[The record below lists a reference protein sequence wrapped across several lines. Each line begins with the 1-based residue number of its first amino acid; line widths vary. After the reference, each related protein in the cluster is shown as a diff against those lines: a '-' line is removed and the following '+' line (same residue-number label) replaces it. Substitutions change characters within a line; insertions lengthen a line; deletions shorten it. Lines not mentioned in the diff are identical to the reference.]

1 MSWYEGLKAGA
12 APKDAKDDTH
22 YQWDF
27 CQQRRKVL
35 ATQCLAEP
43 KLYTYIP
50 NAINAE
56 KKLLIRARVSVKDP
70 RYVFHFRPKP
80 NIWPGKTSGLR
91 LNTETKAE
99 CSNICK
105 NRGDFAYLANS
116 LIFFCHVG
124 AFFLRIVIEFSR

>member
-43 KLYTYIP
+43 KLYISKVIY
-50 NAINAE
+50 
-56 KKLLIRARVSVKDP
+56 
-70 RYVFHFRPKP
+70 
-80 NIWPGKTSGLR
+80 
-91 LNTETKAE
+91 TKY
-99 CSNICK
+99 SK
-105 NRGDFAYLANS
+105 
-116 LIFFCHVG
+116 H
-124 AFFLRIVIEFSR
+124 

>member
-80 NIWPGKTSGLR
+80 NIWPEKHLALGRIPKPKPKPKPNVQVLYS
-91 LNTETKAE
+91 
-99 CSNICK
+99 SN
-105 NRGDFAYLANS
+105 
-116 LIFFCHVG
+116 
-124 AFFLRIVIEFSR
+124 

>member
-43 KLYTYIP
+43 KLYISQM
-50 NAINAE
+50 
-56 KKLLIRARVSVKDP
+56 L
-70 RYVFHFRPKP
+70 
-80 NIWPGKTSGLR
+80 
-91 LNTETKAE
+91 
-99 CSNICK
+99 
-105 NRGDFAYLANS
+105 
-116 LIFFCHVG
+116 
-124 AFFLRIVIEFSR
+124 